1 MSSLLNL
8 PESYVFKCTDETSLR
23 TFRHPDNCIIELSNV
38 QYQAQSSDENTIEL
52 NGKTIVVLIG
62 IVDSSKRKSKK
73 QKHWG
78 TLTNYD
84 EDVSIKIAYEEKEF
98 YDLINS
104 MENTQNIKSIAIGL
118 DISGKEAKKK
128 ITVGMTYYLVD
139 DFKVVRKI
147 K

>member
-23 TFRHPDNCIIELSNV
+23 TFRYPDNYMIELSNV

-52 NGKTIVVLIG
+52 NGKTIVVSIG

-84 EDVSIKIAYEEKEF
+84 EDVSIQIAYEEKEF

-139 DFKVVRKI
+139 TFKVVRKI

>member
-23 TFRHPDNCIIELSNV
+23 TFRHPDNCMIELSNV

-52 NGKTIVVLIG
+52 NGKTIVVSIG

-84 EDVSIKIAYEEKEF
+84 EDVSIQIAYEEKEF

>member
-8 PESYVFKCTDETSLR
+8 PESYEFKCTDETSLR
-23 TFRHPDNCIIELSNV
+23 TFRYPDNYMIELSNV

-52 NGKTIVVLIG
+52 NGKKIVVAIG
-62 IVDSSKRKSKK
+62 IVDNSKRKSK
-73 QKHWG
+73 KHWG
-78 TLTNYD
+78 TLTNFD
-84 EDVSIKIAYEEKEF
+84 EDVSIEIAYEEKEF

-104 MENTQNIKSIAIGL
+104 LENTQNIKSIAIGL

-139 DFKVVRKI
+139 TFKVVRKI